1 MKADSMLFGIGQK
14 ADKQASIPLYEES
27 AQNGSSKALLALA
40 AIYEPT
46 DSTKAFFY
54 YDKAAENEPYA
65 LFKLGQFME
74 NGLYEEGFRGKPNAG
89 FAFAYY
95 KKATQQEVSC
105 PEALFKLGEYY

>member
-1 MKADSMLFGIGQK
+1 MKADSLFFGIGQK

-65 LFKLGQFME
+65 LFKLG
-74 NGLYEEGFRGKPNAG
+74 
-89 FAFAYY
+89 
-95 KKATQQEVSC
+95 
-105 PEALFKLGEYY
+105 